1 MAQRPRLVYPP
12 SGTAVA
18 PHAPV
23 APHPPVRPGAPPAP
37 HDPLAGDIAIAP
49 VVSYVAVDPPPPQT
63 AGQPRP
69 AGLRARAGRAPGPAR
84 ALALAGLCCLF
95 LLLLLALAL
104 HHQSGGA
111 PAQSAPAPGGAAPG
125 GAAPGGAAPAGGAR
139 PAPARGGAAHPA
151 AHGAARPAG
160 FTLPGPLGDAPR
172 TVPLDTIWVID
183 SALPPGD
190 LRAVA
195 RQAPADVAYLAR
207 YSLPGDELGFSR
219 DQRHL
224 RHVAARESW
233 LARTAARPAL
243 ILSALPGGL
252 VRLPP
257 VPQGHDRE
265 IVVIT
270 TRPAAWLR
278 VLPAGPV
285 PPRPTTRPRPGQ
297 SRLYIIGL
305 APGAG
310 YQADPLSAGPGQ
322 PQRLTADPAVPGAIA
337 RGIARAFVDAT
348 GARWPA

>member
-1 MAQRPRLVYPP
+1 
-12 SGTAVA
+12 
-18 PHAPV
+18 
-23 APHPPVRPGAPPAP
+23 VRPGAPPAP
-37 HDPLAGDIAIAP
+37 DDPLAGDIAIAP
-49 VVSYVAVDPPPPQT
+49 VVSYVPVDLPQQP

-69 AGLRARAGRAPGPAR
+69 AGLRGFAARAAPGPAR
-84 ALALAGLCCLF
+84 VLALAGICCLF
-95 LLLLLALAL
+95 LLLFLAFAL
-104 HHQSGGA
+104 HHRSGGV

-125 GAAPGGAAPAGGAR
+125 EAAPAGGAR
-139 PAPARGGAAHPA
+139 PAPAQGGAAHPA
-151 AHGAARPAG
+151 VHAPARPAG

-190 LRAVA
+190 LRDLA
-195 RQAPADVAYLAR
+195 RQAPADMAYLAR

-224 RHVAARESW
+224 HHVAARESW
-233 LARTAARPAL
+233 LARTAARPSL
-243 ILSALPGGL
+243 VLSALPAGL

-257 VPQGHDRE
+257 VPAGHDRE

-270 TRPAAWLR
+270 NRPAAWLR
-278 VLPAGPV
+278 VLPPGPV
-285 PPRPTTRPRPGQ
+285 PPRPATRSRPGQ

-337 RGIARAFVDAT
+337 RAIARAFVDAT
-348 GARWPA
+348 GAGWPA